1 VVLVVLGVLLEQLQQ
16 EHFVGQTFAQLE
28 TLTLQER
35 LVEPSL
41 GLVLE

>member
-1 VVLVVLGVLLEQLQQ
+1 VVLVGVLLEQLQQ